1 MANATHATGTTAW
14 ARQVET
20 DMLGTLAPMTR
31 AGHAWIAGL
40 SVVLAVGLVA
50 YIFQL
55 VYGLGVTA
63 LNDYVSWG
71 VYMANFVF
79 FIGISYAGTL
89 ISAVLRLVHA
99 DWRRPITRM
108 AEIITVVGV
117 LVGALMIVID
127 MGRPDR
133 LLSVFTSGRP
143 QSPIL
148 WDVAALNTYLLG
160 SILYLY
166 VAMIPDLQI
175 LARNARALGR
185 TDVMARL
192 YEFAAMGFRGTPD
205 QHRRLDRALGAM
217 AIVMIP
223 VAISAHSVVSWIFGV
238 TLRPG
243 WHSTIFGPYFVVGAI
258 FSGTAGII
266 TAMAVFRRVYK
277 LERYLKVEHFQALSR
292 LLLALTLLYGY
303 FTLSE
308 YLTIW
313 YGGQSE
319 DSELVHRLM
328 GLDGFGLLFWPTIVF
343 GLAVPSVLLLIPMRK
358 SIAPAVVASL
368 LINFGMW
375 MKRYLIVVP
384 TMMTPVIPA
393 EAAGTHIVYSPTWVE
408 WAITFAGVALF
419 LLLFTLFSRVVPIIS
434 MWEMAEAPPP
444 DDDRAR
450 EPVAPLHAQP
460 AVSNAPAAVRSLAVL
475 LVAALLG
482 LGLSAR
488 PAWAGQEAHAHAV
501 AADETDATDEEE
513 EIGPDAGKVSIKV
526 ERLTEFGEDLVMA
539 TTTVDGQ
546 PLAGARV
553 AFFVRRHFGLMEL
566 GEDTALP
573 DGSAAVDYPVGLPAG
588 ERGGLE
594 IEAKVVRPTQYAGAR
609 GTAVVKADTE
619 RAAWAAVSPR
629 ALWSARAPL
638 AMVYTIGLV
647 LAIVWG
653 TYGFV
658 VLQIVGIRRETGTP
672 DASSERAVS

>member
-1 MANATHATGTTAW
+1 MSHPAHRPETTVW

-40 SVVLAVGLVA
+40 SVVLAIGFGA
-50 YIFQL
+50 YVFQL
-55 VYGLGVTA
+55 FYGLGVTA

-89 ISAVLRLVHA
+89 ISAVLRLVNA

-108 AEIITVVGV
+108 AETITVVGV

-133 LLSVFTSGRP
+133 LLTVFTSGRP

-175 LARNARALGR
+175 LARKARELGR
-185 TDVMARL
+185 TDLMARL
-192 YEFAAMGFRGTPD
+192 YEFGAMGFSGTKE

-217 AIVMIP
+217 AVVMIP

-266 TAMAVFRRVYK
+266 TAMAVFRRVYR
-277 LERYLKVEHFQALSR
+277 LERYIRVEHFQALSR

-319 DSELVHRLM
+319 DAELVHRLM
-328 GLDGFGLLFWPTIVF
+328 GLQGFGLMFWPTIVL
-343 GLAVPSVLLLIPMRK
+343 GLAVPSVLLLIPMRR
-358 SIAPAVVASL
+358 SITTAVVASL
-368 LINFGMW
+368 LINVGMW

-393 EAAGTHIVYSPTWVE
+393 EAAGAHIVYSPTWVE
-408 WAITFAGVALF
+408 WAVTLAGVALF

-434 MWEMAEAPPP
+434 IWEMAEAPPNNDGAP
-444 DDDRAR
+444 T
-450 EPVAPLHAQP
+450 PVAAGHTPP
-460 AVSNAPAAVRSLAVL
+460 ASSASMVVPSLAL
-475 LVAALLG
+475 LLSAALLG
-482 LGLSAR
+482 TGLSPR
-488 PAWAGQEAHAHAV
+488 PAWAGQ
-501 AADETDATDEEE
+501 ATP
-513 EIGPDAGKVSIKV
+513 GGLTVTV
-526 ERLTEFGEDLVMA
+526 ERETEAGEDLLIA
-539 TTTVDGQ
+539 TVLENGQ
-546 PLAGARV
+546 PKAGVRV
-553 AFFVRRHFGLMEL
+553 SFFVRRLFGPMPL
-566 GEDTALP
+566 GHDTTLP
-573 DGSAAVDYPVGLPAG
+573 DGTAAVDYPVGLPASVSG
-588 ERGGLE
+588 ALE
-594 IEAKVVRPTQYAGAR
+594 VEAHVIAPELAPVDETGAPAEDGVAAR
-609 GTAVVKADTE
+609 GSAVIPADVA
-619 RAAWAAVSPR
+619 RADIAGVAPR
-629 ALWSARAPL
+629 ALWSSRAPVPLILTISAVLL
-638 AMVYTIGLV
+638 A
-647 LAIVWG
+647 VWC
-653 TYGFV
+653 TYAFV
-658 VLQIVGIRRETGTP
+658 IWQVIAIRRHSGKVVNSHQG
-672 DASSERAVS
+672 ALS